1 MRIDN
6 PERDIRLV
14 TNQTCSTGY
23 QAVIVSDGPEQIV
36 VTGKAVLLVLL
47 GAVSAFALYIC
58 AGHRPCKQNRA
69 QVGVQ
74 GQE

>member
-14 TNQTCSTGY
+14 TNQTCNTGY
-23 QAVIVSDGPEQIV
+23 QAVIVLDGPEHI
-36 VTGKAVLLVLL
+36 VTGKFVLLVLL